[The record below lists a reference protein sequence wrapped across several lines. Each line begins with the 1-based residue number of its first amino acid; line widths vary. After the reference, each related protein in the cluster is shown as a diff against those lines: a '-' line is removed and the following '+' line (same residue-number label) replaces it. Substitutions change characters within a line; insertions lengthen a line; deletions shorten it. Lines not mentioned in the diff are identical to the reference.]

1 MRQWRD
7 SGDVTAPMSAE
18 DLAGDALVH
27 LTQRLA
33 SVVPMKGSFLVL
45 VLFLS
50 TALSIRDGLNSFAVR
65 R

>member
-1 MRQWRD
+1 
-7 SGDVTAPMSAE
+7 MSAE

-45 VLFLS
+45 FSS
-50 TALSIRDGLNSFAVR
+50 TALSMSDGC
-65 R
+65 

>member
-1 MRQWRD
+1 
-7 SGDVTAPMSAE
+7 MSAE

-45 VLFLS
+45 VLFLY
-50 TALSIRDGLNSFAVR
+50 
-65 R
+65 